1 MGFLGFLKTERKT
14 QENNFIRNK
23 YANIAHILIFLCAF
37 SCFTY
42 YNLARALIY
51 ATALIFIILPGTRDK
66 VFIHKGSL
74 IIDVFILITFI
85 VALVNKNYL
94 GALCALSFF
103 AMTVVAFVSRGIAT
117 KRFYEKLLDV
127 IILGGCT
134 ATLIGI
140 VEKLINF
147 NIPSYRCTGFY
158 PNPNFFGLGATLTI
172 LICAYKAVN
181 KTKRVYLYYLAAIFN
196 AVGIA
201 LCGSMSLWLVAAL
214 GIVILLT
221 ISHEYKLLAVFALIC
236 VTVLVIIVLVPQF
249 LPRIDEMGATTDNRV
264 LIWNF
269 AIKHIKEK
277 PVFGHGFFGYKHLYD
292 IFSQPDPTIY
302 KASLC
307 HNIIIDSL
315 LCHGILG
322 TVLIIAFTVRYIGDL
337 FYCHTRLKNQKE
349 KYTIIKFIVAVLASI
364 FCYGMIDTTMIWV
377 QTGMIILFI
386 ASGIG
391 VEERKI
397 KHLRK

>member
-1 MGFLGFLKTERKT
+1 MGFLSFLKVNRKT
-14 QENNFIRNK
+14 MENTFVRNR
-23 YANIAHILIFLCAF
+23 YANIAHILIFICAF

-42 YNLARALIY
+42 YNLARAIIY
-51 ATALIFIILPGTRDK
+51 ATAIAFVILPGTRDK
-66 VFIHKGSL
+66 IFIHKGSL

-85 VALVNKNYL
+85 VALINKNYL

-103 AMTVVAFVSRGIAT
+103 AMTVVAFVARSIAT

-127 IILGGCT
+127 IVLGGCT
-134 ATLIGI
+134 ATLIAI
-140 VEKLINF
+140 TEKLIYV

-158 PNPNFFGLGATLTI
+158 PNPNFFGLGVTLTI

-181 KTKRVYLYYLAAIFN
+181 RAKRVYLYYIAAVFN
-196 AVGIA
+196 AVGLI
-201 LCGSMSLWLVAAL
+201 LSGSMSLWLVAAL

-221 ISHEYKLLAVFALIC
+221 ISHEYKLLAIFALIC
-236 VTVLVIIVLVPQF
+236 VTVLIVIFLVPQF

-264 LIWNF
+264 QIWNF
-269 AIKHIKEK
+269 AINNIKEK
-277 PVFGHGFFGYKHLYD
+277 MAFGYGFFGYKHLYD
-292 IFSQPDPTIY
+292 IFSVNDHTIY

-307 HNIIIDSL
+307 HNVIIDSL
-315 LCHGILG
+315 LCHGIVG
-322 TVLIIAFTVRYIGDL
+322 TLLIIAFIVKFIGDL
-337 FYCHTRLKNQKE
+337 FRCHSALKVQKQ
-349 KYTIIKFIVAVLASI
+349 KYIIIKFIVAVLTSV

-397 KHLRK
+397 KHLK

>member
-1 MGFLGFLKTERKT
+1 MGFLGFLKAERKT
-14 QENNFIRNK
+14 QENSFVRNR

-85 VALVNKNYL
+85 VALINKNYL

-103 AMTVVAFVSRGIAT
+103 AMTVVAFVSRSIAT

-158 PNPNFFGLGATLTI
+158 PNPNFFGLGVTLTI

-181 KTKRVYLYYLAAIFN
+181 KTKRVYLYYLAAVFN

-292 IFSQPDPTIY
+292 IFSLNDPTIY

-364 FCYGMIDTTMIWV
+364 LCYGMIDTTMIWV

-397 KHLRK
+397 KHLR

>member
-1 MGFLGFLKTERKT
+1 MGFLGFLKAERKT
-14 QENNFIRNK
+14 QENSFVRNR

-66 VFIHKGSL
+66 VFVHKGSL

-103 AMTVVAFVSRGIAT
+103 AMTVVAFVSRSIAT

-158 PNPNFFGLGATLTI
+158 PNPNFFGLGVTLTI

-181 KTKRVYLYYLAAIFN
+181 KTKRVYLYYLAAVFN

-292 IFSQPDPTIY
+292 IFSLNDPTIY

-322 TVLIIAFTVRYIGDL
+322 TILIIAFTVRYIGDL

-364 FCYGMIDTTMIWV
+364 LCYGMIDTTMIWV

-397 KHLRK
+397 KHLR

>member
-14 QENNFIRNK
+14 QENSFVRNK

-66 VFIHKGSL
+66 VFVHKGSL

-103 AMTVVAFVSRGIAT
+103 AMTVVAFVSRSIAT

-158 PNPNFFGLGATLTI
+158 PNPNFFGLGVTLTI

-181 KTKRVYLYYLAAIFN
+181 KTKRVYLYYLAAVFN

-292 IFSQPDPTIY
+292 IFSLNDPTIY

-322 TVLIIAFTVRYIGDL
+322 TILIIAFTVRYIGDL

-364 FCYGMIDTTMIWV
+364 LCYGMIDTTMIWV

-397 KHLRK
+397 KHLR

>member
-1 MGFLGFLKTERKT
+1 MGFLGFLKAERKT
-14 QENNFIRNK
+14 QENSFVRNR

-66 VFIHKGSL
+66 VFVHKGSL

-85 VALVNKNYL
+85 VALINKNYL

-103 AMTVVAFVSRGIAT
+103 AMTVVAFVSRSIAT

-158 PNPNFFGLGATLTI
+158 PNPNFFGLGVTLTI

-221 ISHEYKLLAVFALIC
+221 INHEYKLLAVFALIC

-277 PVFGHGFFGYKHLYD
+277 PVFGYGFFGYKHLYD

-364 FCYGMIDTTMIWV
+364 LCYGMIDTTMIWV

-397 KHLRK
+397 KHLR

>member
-14 QENNFIRNK
+14 QENSFVRNR

-74 IIDVFILITFI
+74 IIYVFILITFI
-85 VALVNKNYL
+85 VALINKNYL

-103 AMTVVAFVSRGIAT
+103 AMTVVAFVSRSIAT

-158 PNPNFFGLGATLTI
+158 PNPNFFGLGVTLTI

-292 IFSQPDPTIY
+292 IFSLNDPTIY

-364 FCYGMIDTTMIWV
+364 LCYGMIDTTMIWV

>member
-1 MGFLGFLKTERKT
+1 MGFLGFLKAERKT
-14 QENNFIRNK
+14 QENSFVRNR

-85 VALVNKNYL
+85 VALINKNYL

-103 AMTVVAFVSRGIAT
+103 AMTVVAFVSRSIAT

-158 PNPNFFGLGATLTI
+158 PNPNFFGLGVTLTI

-221 ISHEYKLLAVFALIC
+221 INHEYKLLAVFALIC

-364 FCYGMIDTTMIWV
+364 LCYGMIDTTMIWV

-397 KHLRK
+397 KHLR